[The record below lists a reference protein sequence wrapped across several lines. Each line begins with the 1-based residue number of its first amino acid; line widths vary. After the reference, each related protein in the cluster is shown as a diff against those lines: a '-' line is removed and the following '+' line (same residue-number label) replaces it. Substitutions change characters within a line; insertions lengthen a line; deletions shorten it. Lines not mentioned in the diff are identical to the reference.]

1 MMNNIEAR
9 LLADGQYAVHV
20 NGCGHCHGCGP
31 RKSKIILAGV
41 TADRVGL
48 QLSAGAQFQLLW
60 YSLVMPLLMVVL
72 VAIACA
78 MLQVAESTAVC
89 LTLFVFILAMMSCRE
104 VPVSDL
110 KILEAGSAP

>member
-20 NGCGHCHGCGP
+20 NGCGHCHGCG
-31 RKSKIILAGV
+31 AGV

-60 YSLVMPLLMVVL
+60 HSLMMPLLMVVL

-78 MLQVAESTAVC
+78 MLQLAESTAVC